1 MFLEDKRKARGDLLL
16 QFQLQ
21 HPIEKIQ
28 FRNDMTNAKI
38 VLGRFVSNRKSYD

>member
-28 FRNDMTNAKI
+28 FRNMSNAKI